1 MRYSAKKKQDISVS
15 PAPIET
21 IIPLLEPVKI
31 YTAKELAA
39 MPLSK
44 MNEAIEAQERFFIL
58 EHTTRM
64 GGAAKAVRSSLQD
77 GGCLV
82 QVKEK
87 SRTRYKLN
95 NEFIEPRIVR
105 QLEMRGLVKLGG
117 VKNA

>member
-1 MRYSAKKKQDISVS
+1 MKKKQDISVS

-21 IIPLLEPVKI
+21 VIPLLDPVRI
-31 YTAKELAA
+31 YTPKELAA

-44 MNEAIEAQERFFIL
+44 MNEAIEAQEKYFIL
-58 EHTTRM
+58 EQSSRM
-64 GGAAKAVRSSLQD
+64 GGAAIAIRSSLQN

-95 NEFIEPRIVR
+95 NEFIEPRIVH
-105 QLEMRGLVKLGG
+105 QLAKRGLVNLGG
-117 VKNA
+117 AK